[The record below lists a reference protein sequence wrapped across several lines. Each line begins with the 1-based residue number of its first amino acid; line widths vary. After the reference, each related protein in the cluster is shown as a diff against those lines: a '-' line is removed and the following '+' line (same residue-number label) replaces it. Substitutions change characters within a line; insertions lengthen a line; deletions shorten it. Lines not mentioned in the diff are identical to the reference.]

1 MSEFRKP
8 ATVDL
13 EIILNP
19 NKVIM
24 SKTDKEGIFEF
35 ANDYFVEVSGYEE
48 YELMGKSI
56 YCTQHP
62 DMPEVIFKLMWEKLL
77 RKENFPILI
86 KNLAKNGKFYWAVS
100 DFDFK
105 VDEDTDELLSI
116 YNRRKS
122 APRLAIAFFSKLYKK
137 LKDIENESGIALSEK
152 YLMGHLEEIGKTF
165 VELSEQYNKEKSTVK
180 KSDGVI
186 SIAPPKPE
194 KTIQSKPI
202 IKEKEPITD
211 NDSSVKRSKFQS
223 EVDLIIQKNKELQ
236 DRAKKINSKTTE
248 DKKIEVEEVVK
259 KDIPTVI
266 AKTTAKDKKG
276 FFQKMFGKTEEELEA
291 ERKRSK

>member
-8 ATVDL
+8 AIVDL

-48 YELMGKSI
+48 YELMGRSI

-77 RKENFPILI
+77 KKENFPILI

-100 DFDFK
+100 DFEFK
-105 VDEDTDELLSI
+105 VDDDTGELLSI
-116 YNRRKS
+116 YNRRKG
-122 APRLAIAFFSKLYKK
+122 APRLAIVFFTKLYKK
-137 LKDIENESGIALSEK
+137 LKDIESESGIALSEK

-165 VELSEQYNKEKSTVK
+165 VELSEQYNKEKPTVK
-180 KSDGVI
+180 KSAGVI
-186 SIAPPKPE
+186 SIVPPKSDE
-194 KTIQSKPI
+194 VAQQRKSE
-202 IKEKEPITD
+202 IKKEPIT
-211 NDSSVKRSKFQS
+211 NTVASKKRSDFQN

-236 DRAKKINSKTTE
+236 GK
-248 DKKIEVEEVVK
+248 VEEVSNKVTKKKEEITIKETVK
-259 KDIPTVI
+259 KDLSS
-266 AKTTAKDKKG
+266 AKNKKG
-276 FFQKMFGKTEEELEA
+276 FFQKMFGKTEEEIEE
-291 ERKRSK
+291 ERKRNED